1 MSNIDLV
8 RLPGVAVLMVVY
20 FLVMLAF
27 SFFYIAFPV
36 QAASEMKW
44 SVQHTGAFFSVMSFF
59 MVLVQ
64 GPVLS
69 RVSRIWSA
77 RRLVMVGSFV
87 LAIGFLSLVPAIG
100 WLAFAGAVLIAVGNG
115 LMWASVVALL
125 SQAAGQQ
132 QGAVQGLAGSVGAA
146 ASIMGL
152 IFAGI
157 MYNQISGGLF
167 VISAGLI
174 FIVVVLSAWFPR
186 DKLEHG
192 NDDT

>member
-27 SFFYIAFPV
+27 NFFYVAFPV

-69 RVSRIWSA
+69 RVARIWSA
-77 RRLVMVGSFV
+77 RRLVIVGSFV
-87 LAIGFLSLVPAIG
+87 LAIDFLSLVPAIG

-115 LMWASVVALL
+115 LMWVSVVALL